1 MQVERLRDPDDF
13 LDAADPLLRSDEAR
27 HNLLYG
33 LVDTLRRRPALYPA
47 WDLWVVRDG
56 GDVVGAALQT
66 PPYNLV
72 LARPA
77 IDGVLDALVEAVIDD
92 GVRPPGV
99 SGTRPE
105 VERFAERWTQ
115 RAGGRWDVRMAQGVY
130 VLRTVRR
137 APAAPGA
144 PRLATPADEAVIR
157 LLVEAFVAE
166 AVLEVIR
173 DPESARRT
181 VAARMGDDAARGG
194 FWLWEDGGQVV
205 SISGHGMPTPTGI
218 RIGPVF
224 TPPEHRRRGYATSL
238 VERQAAWLLA
248 QGWASCFL
256 YTDLGNPTSNAVYR
270 RVGYEQVAEALD
282 IGFATD
288 ADQPQS
294 GGAGA

>member
-13 LDAADPLLRSDEAR
+13 LGLADPLLRSDEAR

-56 GDVVGAALQT
+56 GAVVGAALQT

-77 IDGVLDALVEAVIDD
+77 VDGALDALVEAVTDA

-105 VERFAERWTQ
+105 VERFADLWAERS
-115 RAGGRWDVRMAQGVY
+115 GGRWDVRMAQGVY
-130 VLRTVRR
+130 VLRTVRH

-144 PRLATPADEAVIR
+144 PRLATPDDEEVVR
-157 LLVEAFVAE
+157 RLVEAFAAE
-166 AVLEVIR
+166 AVLDVIR

-181 VAARMGDDAARGG
+181 VAARSGGDPAHGG

-218 RIGPVF
+218 RIGPVY
-224 TPPEHRRRGYATSL
+224 TPPAHRRRGYATSL
-238 VERQAAWLLA
+238 VETQAAWLLA

-256 YTDLGNPTSNAVYR
+256 YTDLANPTSNAVYR

-282 IGFATD
+282 VGFASD
-288 ADQPQS
+288 AGQPQS
-294 GGAGA
+294 GGEGA